1 MTTTTDI
8 ELLTTAEVR
17 EAIERNIERDP
28 AAIALDRSVPHAS
41 AVATAVKYLQRSRRK
56 LPRLYEVRAIIPPRA
71 FEQSSSEES
80 AERKPIAGGSLLELT
95 CGLGIDAMAF
105 ASRFSRVVTLER
117 DEQLANVVRH
127 NLKLL
132 GINNVEVIATT
143 AEEYVANCT
152 EHFDWVYADPD
163 RRSAEGRKM
172 VCMEDCSPDMLQLMP
187 RLRQIASRVAIKLS
201 PLFDCEEAFRLLSPA
216 EVEIVSLGGECKE
229 VNIYTA
235 ATKNTLRIAPIGMG
249 EWVYSPKDM
258 LCGPSSDSFAEG
270 EWRYM
275 LIPDVALQ
283 KGRVAMAA
291 LKPYASI
298 WSNNGYA
305 FARELPEEPLPC
317 RIYEIRSIRR
327 YQPKELKREWRNRG
341 IDILKRDTHLT
352 VEGVRKAI
360 GAKAGSEATIAIT
373 TIEGDNWVIELK

>member
-1 MTTTTDI
+1 MTTTSDI

-117 DEQLANVVRH
+117 DEQLANIVRH

-132 GINNVEVIATT
+132 GISNVEVIATT

-187 RLRQIASRVAIKLS
+187 RLREIASRVVIKLS

-341 IDILKRDTHLT
+341 IEILKRDTHLT